1 MVRMAMV
8 LVGKKPVNVMY
19 TEKVVWDSLSFLA
32 VSKER
37 ALTFSS
43 GEHEAKL
50 TLGKELVLVQ
60 LRDTNRRKV
69 NGGLPYWGS
78 LLKRAGPNNPD
89 WVVADGIRWSN

>member
-1 MVRMAMV
+1 M
-8 LVGKKPVNVMY
+8 K
-19 TEKVVWDSLSFLA
+19 
-32 VSKER
+32 
-37 ALTFSS
+37 
-43 GEHEAKL
+43 HEAKL

>member
-43 GEHEAKL
+43 GK
-50 TLGKELVLVQ
+50 T
-60 LRDTNRRKV
+60 
-69 NGGLPYWGS
+69 
-78 LLKRAGPNNPD
+78 
-89 WVVADGIRWSN
+89 